1 MSDLNQIKEF
11 INEKKYALFGMSRS
25 GKKFG
30 NYVIKELSASGYT
43 VYPIHPV
50 APEINGFKCFA
61 DINSLPEEINS
72 AVLIIQPDQVV
83 TLLPILKQAGIIRV
97 WLQQGAYSDQAVEYC
112 EANNI
117 SVIHHECILMFAEPV
132 HSVHKFH
139 GWINKILG
147 KYPRA

>member
-1 MSDLNQIKEF
+1 MADLNQIKEF
-11 INEKKYALFGMSRS
+11 INEKKYALFGVSRN

-30 NYVIKELSASGYT
+30 NYVLKELSASGYT

-50 APEINGFKCFA
+50 ASEIDGFKCFS
-61 DINSLPEEINS
+61 DINSLPERIQS
-72 AVLIIQPDQVV
+72 ALIIIQPDQVLP
-83 TLLPILKQAGIIRV
+83 LLPTLKQAGITRV

-112 EANNI
+112 KANNI

-132 HSVHKFH
+132 HSFHKFH